1 LILIEEVSNFL
12 LKTSGFAVANTHK
25 MFNTGK
31 PVRPIKSNGGFLFM
45 KKMIVLGLGAVSLS
59 LLSSMAMATNDY
71 PAADFQPKVV
81 YIDEDAVGKTA
92 SASQQQTAYDPDYP
106 AASFQPKVVY
116 IDKDA
121 AKKAAPVIK
130 FDPNYPAAY
139 FQPKVIY
146 P

>member
-1 LILIEEVSNFL
+1 
-12 LKTSGFAVANTHK
+12 
-25 MFNTGK
+25 
-31 PVRPIKSNGGFLFM
+31 M
-45 KKMIVLGLGAVSLS
+45 KKMIVLGLGVVSLS
-59 LLSSMAMATNDY
+59 LLSNTAMATSDY

-81 YIDEDAVGKTA
+81 YIDEDAVGKA
-92 SASQQQTAYDPDYP
+92 DSSSQKQTAYDSEYP

-121 AKKAAPVIK
+121 VKKTAPVIT
-130 FDPNYPAAY
+130 FDPDYPAAY

>member
-1 LILIEEVSNFL
+1 
-12 LKTSGFAVANTHK
+12 
-25 MFNTGK
+25 
-31 PVRPIKSNGGFLFM
+31 M

-59 LLSSMAMATNDY
+59 LISHAAMATSDY

-81 YIDEDAVGKTA
+81 YIDEDAVQQTT
-92 SASQQQTAYDPDYP
+92 SQKQTAYDPDYP
-106 AASFQPKVVY
+106 AASYQPKVVY
-116 IDKDA
+116 IDKAA
-121 AKKAAPVIK
+121 AKKAAPVVK

>member
-1 LILIEEVSNFL
+1 
-12 LKTSGFAVANTHK
+12 
-25 MFNTGK
+25 
-31 PVRPIKSNGGFLFM
+31 M

-59 LLSSMAMATNDY
+59 LLSNVAMATGDY

-81 YIDEDAVGKTA
+81 YIDEDAVAKAGPG
-92 SASQQQTAYDPDYP
+92 SQQQTAYDPDYP

-116 IDKDA
+116 IDKNA
-121 AKKAAPVIK
+121 ARKAAPVIK
-130 FDPNYPAAY
+130 FDPDYPAAY

>member
-1 LILIEEVSNFL
+1 
-12 LKTSGFAVANTHK
+12 
-25 MFNTGK
+25 
-31 PVRPIKSNGGFLFM
+31 M
-45 KKMIVLGLGAVSLS
+45 KKLIVLGVGVFSLS
-59 LLSSMAMATNDY
+59 LLSNAAMATSDY

-81 YIDEDAVGKTA
+81 YIDEDAVGKA
-92 SASQQQTAYDPDYP
+92 GSGSQKQTAYDPDYP

-121 AKKAAPVIK
+121 AKKAAPVVE
-130 FDPNYPAAY
+130 FDPDYPAAY